1 MAAPPTA
8 MLPSAARVKVAID
21 NILEVGMRTI
31 GHQVCSTTGFRVRM
45 RPSGTFFGA
54 IFHF

>member
-21 NILEVGMRTI
+21 DILEVRMRTI
-31 GHQVCSTTGFRVRM
+31 GHQVCSMTGCGVRL